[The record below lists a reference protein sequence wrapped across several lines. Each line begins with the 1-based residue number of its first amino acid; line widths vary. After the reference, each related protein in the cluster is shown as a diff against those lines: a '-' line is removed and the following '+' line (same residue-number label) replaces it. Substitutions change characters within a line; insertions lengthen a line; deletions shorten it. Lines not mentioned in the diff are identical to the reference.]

1 MALPFE
7 TMPLEAHRGERQC
20 RLVQFI
26 LFFPLGYFPLTVF
39 FSVFYFYNTHFFYWY
54 MTLFSRADS
63 SPGL

>member
-7 TMPLEAHRGERQC
+7 TMPLEAHRGERQR

-39 FSVFYFYNTHFFYWY
+39 FLLVFYFYNTHFFLLVY
-54 MTLFSRADS
+54 DS
-63 SPGL
+63 I